1 MNRFE
6 MKVSLRDAACE
17 VVVCTDGKAI
27 SEVSIRLDGETR
39 QYQDIARVNTANFH
53 FSSSEELGKLL
64 ALYSL
69 TTNQKD
75 KNDAVMAAAMMLD
88 WLKLYF
94 LAPDAINVNE
104 LIFDEFVVKYSETVG
119 DVPDIYFAPKHLVAS
134 CRDRY
139 ESVKTQK
146 YLGKFE
152 LQPGLHENYFL
163 RPSSEYSKDDEQSD
177 TGRLFVKMAAARHGR
192 ISKWW
197 AGKK

>member
-6 MKVSLRDAACE
+6 MKVSLRDAVCE
-17 VVVCTDGKAI
+17 IGVCSDGGVIA
-27 SEVSIRLDGETR
+27 EVSFQMDGETR
-39 QYQDIARVNTANFH
+39 QYQDIARVNAANFH
-53 FSSSEELGKLL
+53 FSSTEEFGKLR
-64 ALYSL
+64 ALFSFRE
-69 TTNQKD
+69 NIKD
-75 KNDAVMAAAMMLD
+75 HNDAVMAAAMMLD

-134 CRDRY
+134 CRDQY
-139 ESVKTQK
+139 EGVKTQK

-152 LQPGLHENYFL
+152 LQPGMHENYFL
-163 RPSSEYSKDDEQSD
+163 RPSIEYGKADEQSD
-177 TGRLFVKMAAARHGR
+177 PGRLFVKMAAARHGR

-197 AGKK
+197 AGKQ